1 MYIQDGVFTTGVRTR
16 NIISQYGTIT
26 NLTTTNIYSQILN
39 VTNIVVSWNIDVDGN
54 INVGVDV
61 SGNLSVN
68 GNLTVDNDLGVNGN
82 LIYGYQQ
89 LNSAGNITTNN
100 IVSLLNFDVSG
111 GVIISMNNA
120 STVGQLKIISRIS
133 NTDNYNINVVLSDSG
148 KYLNDGAGNTY
159 DTITFN
165 KQGDSVTLMY
175 VGSNNW
181 TVISQNNV
189 SFSS

>member
-1 MYIQDGVFTTGVRTR
+1 M
-16 NIISQYGTIT
+16 
-26 NLTTTNIYSQILN
+26 
-39 VTNIVVSWNIDVDGN
+39 
-54 INVGVDV
+54 
-61 SGNLSVN
+61 
-68 GNLTVDNDLGVNGN
+68 
-82 LIYGYQQ
+82 IYGYQQ